1 MYTHHND
8 YGITGL
14 IAFVISLWDVVHPIL
29 QALLLIGGC
38 VQVYYSI
45 YKNYKRWK
53 TEKQQKK

>member
-14 IAFVISLWDVVHPIL
+14 TAFVISLWDVVHPIL

-38 VQVYYSI
+38 IQVYYSI
-45 YKNYKRWK
+45 YKNYKR
-53 TEKQQKK
+53 